1 LKQSAFTRTIQL
13 PDDLEVDPEVC
24 HLENGILKLAFKKI
38 ILKAEEPK
46 ETVKKISIKKS

>member
-13 PDDLEVDPEVC
+13 PDDLELEPEVC
-24 HLENGILKLAFKKI
+24 HLEDGVLKLAFKKI
-38 ILKAEEPK
+38 VVKEKEPT